1 MGRNFSF
8 LTVVQFLDAFNENF
22 FKYLV
27 IYYLI
32 VFEGEENT
40 SMITSIA
47 GAVFILPFILLS
59 SFGGDFADR
68 WRKTNVIRGTRFAQV
83 LFMVFAWLFVQFHG
97 GGLIYAIL
105 FLVAATAAIFGPSK
119 YGIIPEIVESKRLVK
134 ANGIVAALTY
144 FGIIF
149 GTSFASWI
157 DSFSNQNY
165 VKMVEIALGISFLG
179 SLLSFGISKT
189 AVANPNQKR
198 SFFVYREIFES
209 LKDMRGEPGMLTA
222 IFCYSYL
229 LFLGAY
235 VQMNI
240 IPYSIDT
247 LQMSAAVGGYLF
259 LVSSIGLGIGALI
272 ASRLS
277 GTLSHL
283 PWYGF
288 GMSIGCYLFTLFPLP
303 IWLNFFWLIGIGILG
318 GLFLVPPQTYIMA
331 KSSPA
336 HQGRNFGTANFLSFV
351 LALFAALVFYFIN
364 VVLGVSP
371 GVSFSWLG
379 TLNLGVSLTLF
390 FLIKEN
396 RTIRR
401 L

>member
-1 MGRNFSF
+1 MGKDFSF
-8 LTVVQFLDAFNENF
+8 LTVVQFLDAFNENY

-32 VFEGEENT
+32 VFDGEQST

-47 GAVFILPFILLS
+47 GAAFILPFIFFS

-68 WRKTNVIRGTRFAQV
+68 WRKTSIICGTRFAQV
-83 LFMVFAWLFVQFHG
+83 FFMILAWFFVKFHG
-97 GGLIYAIL
+97 GGLIYVIL
-105 FLVAATAAIFGPSK
+105 FLVATTAAIFGPSK
-119 YGIIPEIVESKRLVK
+119 YGIIAEIVTSKKLIR

-149 GTSFASWI
+149 GTSFASWT
-157 DSFSNQNY
+157 DALFKQDY
-165 VKMVEIALGISFLG
+165 VGMVEIALFISLLG
-179 SLLSFGISKT
+179 SLLSLGISKT
-189 AVANPNQKR
+189 AVAAPNQKW
-198 SFFVYREIFES
+198 SFFVYREIVES
-209 LKDMRGEPGMLTA
+209 LRDMRGKPGMLTA
-222 IFCYSYL
+222 MFCYSYL

-235 VQMNI
+235 MQMNI

-247 LQMSAAVGGYLF
+247 LKMGAAVGGYLF
-259 LVSSIGLGIGALI
+259 LILSVGLGVGALI

-277 GTLSHL
+277 GTLAHL
-283 PWYGF
+283 PWYGS
-288 GMSIGCYLFTLFPLP
+288 GMSVGCYLFTLFPLP
-303 IWLNFFWLIGIGILG
+303 IWLNFLWLIGIGILG

-331 KSSPA
+331 KSPA
-336 HQGRNFGTANFLSFV
+336 AHKGRNFGTANFLSFV
-351 LALFAALVFYFIN
+351 LALFAALLFYFVN

-379 TLNLGVSLTLF
+379 TLNLGVSFALF

-396 RTIRR
+396 RIIE
-401 L
+401 